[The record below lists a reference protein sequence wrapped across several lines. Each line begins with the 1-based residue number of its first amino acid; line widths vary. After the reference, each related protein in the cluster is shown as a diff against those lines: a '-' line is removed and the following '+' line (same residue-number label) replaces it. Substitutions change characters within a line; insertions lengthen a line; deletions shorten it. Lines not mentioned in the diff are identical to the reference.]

1 MSSIATSPG
10 APFQRFAAGFGR
22 FATVLSAVGLL
33 AAIGLSLPSSWFDF
47 AKGSDEPTSR
57 PSYTKPTP
65 GAPVRL
71 AVGGLSGVRFVAPLV
86 SSAVEPRAALLD
98 PPDDAPLVS
107 WWNRSATAGAAR
119 GQTILIGHAAANGGG
134 LSRIAELAQGD
145 LVDLLTKQGTMRYE
159 VATTRTFDPATM
171 ARVGPELF
179 KQDGGAGRL
188 VMLSAEGW
196 DGAAYHR
203 TVVVTAA
210 PLGRPAP

>member
-1 MSSIATSPG
+1 VSSFATSAG

-22 FATVLSAVGLL
+22 FATVLGAVGLL
-33 AAIGLSLPSSWFDF
+33 VAIGLSLPSSWFDF

-57 PSYTKPTP
+57 PSYTEPTP
-65 GAPVRL
+65 AAPVRL

-107 WWNRSATAGAAR
+107 WWNGSARAGTER
-119 GQTILIGHAAANGGG
+119 GQTILVGHAAANGGG
-134 LSRIAELAQGD
+134 LSRIAELGNGD
-145 LVDLLTKQGTMRYE
+145 FVDLLTEQGTMRYE
-159 VATTRTFDPATM
+159 VASTRTFDPVTM
-171 ARVGPELF
+171 DRVGRGLF
-179 KQDGGAGRL
+179 DQDGGAGRL
-188 VMLSAEGW
+188 VMVSAEGW
-196 DGAAYHR
+196 DGAAYQR